1 MLGEQFYTW
10 LRQATAEDLQRAREA
25 IQFEI
30 EMREQQQRMAYERHW
45 REFPLPCIHVC
56 QREGC
61 QRLCSHQSNQ
71 ITPIVKS
78 STKPQ
83 ENTIARFIT
92 WIVDRCMQYYKKTS
106 ASGFPG
112 VLFLLSVNRNPHC
125 GMVCVGPPKFQGN
138 KVVSNCAFNAGG
150 ARNFLESCTNED
162 APVGL

>member
-61 QRLCSHQSNQ
+61 QRLCSHQLNHPHREVQ
-71 ITPIVKS
+71 H
-78 STKPQ
+78 Q
-83 ENTIARFIT
+83 
-92 WIVDRCMQYYKKTS
+92 
-106 ASGFPG
+106 ASGE
-112 VLFLLSVNRNPHC
+112 HY
-125 GMVCVGPPKFQGN
+125 
-138 KVVSNCAFNAGG
+138 CALHYLD
-150 ARNFLESCTNED
+150 R
-162 APVGL
+162 